1 MVAKNA
7 AAALKES
14 RRQRRAMGVN
24 TPTWTGRSGSAGAPR
39 LPTTNQGPSSTPPP
53 RFGQKRS
60 VRFGSP
66 VAQLGPALSASPTTH
81 TNNNN
86 NILLREAR
94 SASPQF
100 GSGTVSGFKAPS
112 STSLSSSSLLAQM
125 RERKALEEGNQKTVN
140 N

>member
-39 LPTTNQGPSSTPPP
+39 LPTSNQGTSSTPPP

-66 VAQLGPALSASPTTH
+66 VAQFGPPLSASPTTH

-86 NILLREAR
+86 ILLRDAR

-125 RERKALEEGNQKTVN
+125 RERKALEEGNQRR
-140 N
+140 